1 MNTPVTRTY
10 IGIDPGY
17 AICGYGIISKT
28 GSTLKCIDYGA
39 ITTKA
44 GVEFPNR
51 LLTISDAIRG
61 ILEIHKPDCMAI
73 EELFMGANHT
83 TVIGTAQARGVIIA
97 EAARA
102 GLPVFEFTPGQIK
115 LSVTGYG
122 KADKNQVTMMV
133 RSLLKLKEAPKPDDV
148 TDALAVAI
156 TLAHTGEVFAD
167 KAVSGYQYGRYGY
180 SRRNVFG

>member
-1 MNTPVTRTY
+1 MTEPGTRTY

-17 AICGYGIISKT
+17 AICGYGIIEKT
-28 GSTLKCIDYGA
+28 GNKLRCVDYGA

-44 GVEFPNR
+44 GTDFPGR

-61 ILEIHKPDCMAI
+61 ILSIRQPDCMAI

-83 TVIGTAQARGVIIA
+83 TAIGTAQARGVVIV

-102 GLPVFEFTPGQIK
+102 GVPVFEFTPMQIK
-115 LSVTGYG
+115 NAVTGYG
-122 KADKNQVTMMV
+122 RADKKQVTMMV
-133 RSLLKLKEAPKPDDV
+133 KSLLGLKETPKPDDV
-148 TDALAVAI
+148 TDALAAAI
-156 TLAHTGEVFAD
+156 ALAHTGEAFAG

-180 SRRNVFG
+180 SRRNEFG